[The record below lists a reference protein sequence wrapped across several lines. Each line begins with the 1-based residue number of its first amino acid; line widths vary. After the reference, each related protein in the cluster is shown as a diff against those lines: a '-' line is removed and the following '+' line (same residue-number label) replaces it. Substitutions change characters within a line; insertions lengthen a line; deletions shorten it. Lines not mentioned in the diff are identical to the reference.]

1 MDWTSQCA
9 GRSEEQEHNEENLR
23 TEMQFGFKQAIR
35 KYRKG
40 TFGVSSQRQGK
51 YFRKHCQHV
60 LCIAL
65 RSVITSAIE

>member
-23 TEMQFGFKQAIR
+23 TEMQFGLKQAIR

-40 TFGVSSQRQGK
+40 TFGASVKGKENILENIVSM
-51 YFRKHCQHV
+51 YY
-60 LCIAL
+60 A
-65 RSVITSAIE
+65 